1 MGRLLHELAAGSI
14 LLPSP
19 RGLRHAPH
27 PLAEGHPAAPPDQL
41 LLQAQHLLNAG
52 SAYGPDLHLPRR
64 ATNPA
69 KLQYCFLGQSHSTPI
84 LQKYIIFPAAPTIP
98 PFFHEIDAP
107 AQEFLLFTAETT
119 KNTAL
124 LQLSPLIAT
133 TTPLS
138 SRQLRPSSPH
148 PLLSSRPSSPHHAS
162 VLSKLIALPS
172 SYYPCPCPCPQRRPR
187 SPRATEHNHNQP
199 SDIRQC
205 FLTTESYLTII

>member
-69 KLQYCFLGQSHSTPI
+69 KLQYCFLGQSHSR
-84 LQKYIIFPAAPTIP
+84 QSC
-98 PFFHEIDAP
+98 
-107 AQEFLLFTAETT
+107 
-119 KNTAL
+119 KNTSFFPQPPRSPRFFTKLMHLRRNFFFSQQKQRKILHFCSFRPSSLPPRPCPLVNSAPPLLTRSCPLAL
-124 LQLSPLIAT
+124 PRLT
-133 TTPLS
+133 TLLS
-138 SRQLRPSSPH
+138 SRQLRPSSFLTTTVHCFQP
-148 PLLSSRPSSPHHAS
+148 RP
-162 VLSKLIALPS
+162 PS
-172 SYYPCPCPCPQRRPR
+172 
-187 SPRATEHNHNQP
+187 ATEHNHNQP

-205 FLTTESYLTII
+205 FLTTRSYLTII